1 MEAKMED
8 KMKRTSKPDIIIKR
22 KLVKRGRRKKCLLRL
37 LSSTCGWRCHDDAP
51 QLELAAVALCKFDI
65 LFNNLRVR

>member
-22 KLVKRGRRKKCLLRL
+22 KLVKRGRRKKCLLD
-37 LSSTCGWRCHDDAP
+37 CCP
-51 QLELAAVALCKFDI
+51 QPVGGAATTTLP
-65 LFNNLRVR
+65 N